1 MTNKL
6 KCPFC
11 ETKLEQGIEL
21 LRGGHILGCPKCK
34 RNADDIFWFAL
45 IQQKK
50 DLDFFITEQIKAQT
64 ALIVRTKELDICQKD
79 LKIATK
85 ALEEILQD
93 ESDEWFYIAKHALE
107 KIKQKERKNETSEN
121 QDA

>member
-1 MTNKL
+1 MTSKL

-11 ETKLEQGIEL
+11 ETELEQGIEL

-34 RNADDIFWFAL
+34 RNADDVFWFAL

-50 DLDFFITEQIKAQT
+50 DLDFFITEQVKAQT
-64 ALIVRTKELDICQKD
+64 ALIVRTKELDKCQKD
-79 LKIATK
+79 LKTATK

-107 KIKQKERKNETSEN
+107 QIKQKLETK
-121 QDA
+121 D